1 MTQKSAVYIQYMA
14 HKLSIKSQFLDT
26 LMSKCL
32 LSPSFWTQVNTI
44 DECWHSRI
52 NEWRVSDGSCD

>member
-44 DECWHSRI
+44 NECWHSRI
-52 NEWRVSDGSCD
+52 NE